1 METIERKTL
10 RLIRYYVKI
19 TGSRDP
25 LVIARHI
32 GIGIM
37 IAPLGNIAGNY
48 KLIKR
53 KRWIFINDSILP
65 GSPAFNVV
73 VAHEL
78 GHALL
83 HRKENCAFIKNQTLL
98 STARIEREANS
109 FAAQLLISDEMLNSF
124 AGYTKS
130 DFCVC
135 TGFPKELIDLRI
147 KNQSA
152 AHFDHIMF

>member
-32 GIGIM
+32 GIGII

-48 KLIKR
+48 KLINR
-53 KRWIFINDSILP
+53 KRWIFVNDSIP
-65 GSPAFNVV
+65 SDSPAFNVI

-83 HRKENCAFIKNQTLL
+83 HRKENCAFIKHKTLL
-98 STARIEREANS
+98 STSRIEREANN
-109 FAAQLLISDEMLNSF
+109 FAAHLLISDEMLESF
-124 AGYTKS
+124 AGYTKN
-130 DFCVC
+130 DFCMS

-147 KNQSA
+147 K
-152 AHFDHIMF
+152 D